1 MNHEDMAQLQLE
13 ATEIDLHQVIKDK
26 IFDLVCTINVLPG
39 GREKA
44 IMITKC
50 DELRHWNEDARLAKH
65 YAEGGI

>member
-1 MNHEDMAQLQLE
+1 MAEPTAQDPLGQGDIDM
-13 ATEIDLHQVIKDK
+13 HQVIKDK
-26 IFDLVCTINVLPG
+26 IFDLVCTINVLPN